1 MRSLLLA
8 LTATVL
14 AGVSSFATATTPIQ
28 LTTATGVCTFN
39 ADTYTTSPLS
49 AKGAFGPGCPGY
61 VPPVTT
67 PPPTTP
73 PTTST
78 CPTPVFAT
86 RQQTL
91 GVKFGVKP
99 SIYNLQSADQV
110 FNADPLGLVAAFPWA
125 GNRAV
130 SMMVNASQYVALPF
144 TVPSN
149 ISASMAGRFGFFD
162 TNYIGSPAFPPG
174 NGVSYSV
181 SQCPGD
187 FSTALPA
194 ACKAQWNG
202 QDGGY
207 ITVVAPEI
215 ADPTNA
221 LCKLQRGKTYYLN
234 IIDAGLTAPITNKCT
249 GSACTASIAY
259 FRLQ

>member
-8 LTATVL
+8 LTATLL
-14 AGVSSFATATTPIQ
+14 AGFSSFAAATTPIT

-39 ADTYTTSPLS
+39 ADSYTTSPMT
-49 AKGAFGPGCPGY
+49 AKGAWGPGCPGNL
-61 VPPVTT
+61 PPVVT
-67 PPPTTP
+67 PPPSTP
-73 PTTST
+73 PAPST

-86 RQQTL
+86 RQQTI

-110 FNADPLGLVAAFPWA
+110 FNADPVLSAVAFPWG

-149 ISASMAGRFGFFD
+149 LGTSMAGRFGFFD
-162 TNYIGSPAFPPG
+162 TNYIGAPPFPGG

-187 FSTALPA
+187 FSSALPA
-194 ACKAQWNG
+194 GCKAQWSG

-207 ITVVAPEI
+207 ITIVAPEI

-234 IIDAGLTAPITNKCT
+234 IIDAGLDSPTTNKCS